1 MSEQRVLFDFDI
13 RFGNGGSLHGEDFR
27 LDIEGD
33 EITDPA
39 LAERLVD
46 DLNLLMVGGVEISRK
61 RYVSEPHKRIKP
73 GGIGRAGLVDLS
85 HPIRDGEVTYPG
97 LPAPVIRTHLSRE
110 QSRANYTEGTEF
122 QIGAIDMVANTGSYV
137 DAPFH
142 RYPDG
147 ADIAS
152 LPLQRLVGVPGVVV
166 DATETRIGPEVFA
179 DIETWGRAVL
189 VRTGWDRRF
198 GGEGYLGGH
207 PFLTEAAATRLVDG
221 GAALVGI
228 DSANIDDTSGGA
240 RPAHTALLAA
250 GIPIVEHLA
259 NLDRLPDGDFE
270 FFAIPAPV
278 VGMGTFPVRAVARWG

>member
-1 MSEQRVLFDFDI
+1 MNENRVVFDFDI
-13 RFGNGGSLHGEDFR
+13 TFSNGGSLHGEDFR
-27 LDIEGD
+27 LDIDGD
-33 EITDPA
+33 SISDA
-39 LAERLVD
+39 SLIAQLVD
-46 DLNLLMVGGVEISRK
+46 DLNLLMVGEVEISRK
-61 RYVSEPHKRIKP
+61 RYVPEPHKRAEAD
-73 GGIGRAGLVDLS
+73 GATSGLVDLS

-110 QSRANYTEGTEF
+110 QSRANYSEGTEF
-122 QIGAIDMVANTGSYV
+122 QIGGIDMVANTGTYV

-142 RYPDG
+142 RYPEG
-147 ADIAS
+147 GDIAS
-152 LPLQRLVGVPGVVV
+152 VPLRRLVGVPGVVV

-179 DIETWGRAVL
+179 DTDTWGRAVL

-198 GGEGYLGGH
+198 GGDGYLGGH
-207 PFLTEAAATRLVDG
+207 PHLTEAAATRLVDG

-228 DSANIDDTSGGA
+228 DSANIDDTSGGT
-240 RPAHTALLAA
+240 RPAHSALLAA

-259 NLDRLPDGDFE
+259 NLDRLPTGPFE

>member
-1 MSEQRVLFDFDI
+1 MSEQRVVFDFDI
-13 RFGNGGSLHGEDFR
+13 RFSNGGSLHGEDFR
-27 LDIEGD
+27 LDLDGD
-33 EITDPA
+33 EITDGA
-39 LAERLVD
+39 LGTRLVD
-46 DLNLLMVGGVEISRK
+46 DLNLLMVGEVEISRK
-61 RYVSEPHKRIKP
+61 RYVSEPHKRPKP
-73 GGIGRAGLVDLS
+73 AETGRTGLVDLS

-110 QSRANYTEGTEF
+110 QSRANYAEGTEF
-122 QIGAIDMVANTGSYV
+122 QIGGIDMVANTGTYV

-142 RYPDG
+142 RYPEG
-147 ADIAS
+147 GDIAS
-152 LPLQRLVGVPGVVV
+152 LPLQRLVGLPGVVV
-166 DATETRIGPEVFA
+166 DSTETQIGPAVFA
-179 DIETWGRAVL
+179 DVETWGRAVL

-198 GGEGYLGGH
+198 GGDGYLGGH
-207 PFLTEAAATRLVDG
+207 PHLTEAAATRLVDG

-228 DSANIDDTSGGA
+228 DSANIDDTSGGT

>member
-1 MSEQRVLFDFDI
+1 MSEQRVVFDFDI
-13 RFGNGGSLHGEDFR
+13 RFSNGGSLHGEDFR
-27 LDIEGD
+27 LDLDGD
-33 EITDPA
+33 EISDADLGTQ
-39 LAERLVD
+39 LVD
-46 DLNLLMVGGVEISRK
+46 DLNLLMVGEVEISRK
-61 RYVSEPHKRIKP
+61 RYVSEPHKRAKA
-73 GGIGRAGLVDLS
+73 GGATSGLVDLS

-110 QSRANYTEGTEF
+110 QSRANYSEGTEF
-122 QIGAIDMVANTGSYV
+122 QIGGIDMVANTGTYV

-142 RYPDG
+142 RYPEG
-147 ADIAS
+147 GDIAS
-152 LPLQRLVGVPGVVV
+152 LPLSRLVGVPGVVV

-179 DIETWGRAVL
+179 DTETWGRAVL

-198 GGEGYLGGH
+198 GGDGYLGGH
-207 PFLTEAAATRLVDG
+207 PHLTEGAATRLVDG

-228 DSANIDDTSGGA
+228 DSANIDDTSGGT

-270 FFAIPAPV
+270 LFAIPAPV